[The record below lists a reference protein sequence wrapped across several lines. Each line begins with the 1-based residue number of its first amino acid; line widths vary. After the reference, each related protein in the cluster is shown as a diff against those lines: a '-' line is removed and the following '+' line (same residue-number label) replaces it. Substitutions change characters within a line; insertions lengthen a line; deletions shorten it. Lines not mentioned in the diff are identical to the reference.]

1 MISPSVCFDRV
12 QNAMPGMIGRFRR
25 KPKEIAIVRDNDTM
39 LSTRKC
45 KVRLVSVGPEAG
57 FNSCRNVYAMAA
69 QLGRNARSHVFVKMK
84 TDSFTHALAPAT
96 AA

>member
-45 KVRLVSVGPEAG
+45 KVRLVSVGPEASFDG
-57 FNSCRNVYAMAA
+57 CRNLYPMAA
-69 QLGRNARSHVFVKMK
+69 QLGGNSRGHVLVKMEAN
-84 TDSFTHALAPAT
+84 SVTHALAPAT